1 MGLHPLEFSDC
12 YLDSPWFRERVR
24 AHEAELEKTNKFI
37 KELLKDGKNLIA
49 ATKSGFFQCHE
60 NKVKY
65 DWSTLGCI
73 KRCVSSRWRE
83 VTQPLCS
90 ALCAHVAE
98 KASGTLACSDLSA
111 AQRKFAHS
119 LRDFKFEFI
128 GDAETDDERYIDQ
141 VTTFA
146 FENVMRVSIEDFIEA
161 MQAALLLCK
170 TSLIVSGKGSRNLE
184 DLPLPAAGGGESKR
198 SIECWS
204 IVLSIKVQC
213 IGGVWGSS
221 FSHTTCIPP
230 FCEKGRSG
238 NLDGVI
244 FVEQHWLALSV
255 TETLIKPLERFRK
268 EQLGAVKEEKKK
280 FDKETEKNYSL
291 LEKHLNLS
299 AKKKELQLQ
308 ELSANGFETS
318 LDVLCVQA
326 DNQVEQNRKH
336 FYELSLEYV
345 CKLQEIQE
353 RKKFECVEPVLSFF
367 QGLFTFYHQGYEL
380 AKDFNHYKMAL
391 QINIQ
396 NTRNRFEG
404 TRSEVEELMNKIRRN
419 PQEHK
424 RANNFTMEGYLYVQ
438 EKRPAPFGSS
448 WVKHYCMYKKET
460 KKFIMIPFEHRSGGK
475 VGDEELFVLTYCTKR
490 NTDTI
495 DRRFCFDLEASDRP
509 GVPVTM
515 QAFSEEDRKLWMEAL
530 DGKEALFINLNKAN
544 AKREGSAQ
552 LDKIGFTI
560 IKKCISAVETRGIND
575 QGLYRVV
582 GVSSKVQRLLSLLMD
597 AKTCNEVDLENS
609 VDWEVKTI
617 TSAMKQYLRYLF
629 LYPIESGSP
638 ESRVNAVHF
647 LVHKLPEKNKE
658 MLEILVKHLANVS
671 KHAKSNLMTV
681 ANLGVVFGPTLMRPQ
696 EETVAAIMDL
706 KFQNIVVEI
715 LIENHEKIFK
725 TLPDATFP
733 EPISMSVS
741 PPNAPP
747 RQSRRQ
753 GQRIKRPLAVYN
765 LCLELDDADSHSSP
779 REDTPTGSMD
789 SLSSQSPTPAF
800 SSSPPGLLDG
810 NHLIMDSGDLA
821 GWTTN
826 LTMPYA
832 GASLQ
837 TSQAYPY
844 SAGFAESGQSLLFC
858 LEVPYIICMITSSF
872 KS

>member
-1 MGLHPLEFSDC
+1 MGLQPLEFSDC

-49 ATKSGFFQCHE
+49 ATK
-60 NKVKY
+60 N
-65 DWSTLGCI
+65 
-73 KRCVSSRWRE
+73 
-83 VTQPLCS
+83 
-90 ALCAHVAE
+90 
-98 KASGTLACSDLSA
+98 LSA

-128 GDAETDDERYIDQ
+128 GDAETDDERYID
-141 VTTFA
+141 A
-146 FENVMRVSIEDFIEA
+146 
-161 MQAALLLCK
+161 
-170 TSLIVSGKGSRNLE
+170 SLHEFSNFLKNLE
-184 DLPLPAAGGGESKR
+184 
-198 SIECWS
+198 
-204 IVLSIKVQC
+204 
-213 IGGVWGSS
+213 
-221 FSHTTCIPP
+221 
-230 FCEKGRSG
+230 
-238 NLDGVI
+238 
-244 FVEQHWLALSV
+244 EQREILALSV

-308 ELSANGFETS
+308 E
-318 LDVLCVQA
+318 A

-424 RANNFTMEGYLYVQ
+424 RANHFTMEGYLYVQ

-448 WVKHYCMYKKET
+448 WVKHYCMYRKET
-460 KKFIMIPFEHRSGGK
+460 KKFSMIPFEHRSGGK
-475 VGDEELFVLTYCTKR
+475 VGDAELFVLTYCTKR
-490 NTDTI
+490 NADTI

-530 DGKEALFINLNKAN
+530 DGKEAVSIIFQIFFY
-544 AKREGSAQ
+544 SAQ

-597 AKTCNEVDLENS
+597 SKTCNEVDLENS

-617 TSAMKQYLRYLF
+617 TSAMKQYLRSLPEPLMTYELHGEF
-629 LYPIESGSP
+629 IVPAKSGSP

-647 LVHKLPEKNKE
+647 LVHKLPEKNRE

-671 KHAKSNLMTV
+671 KHAKRNLMTV

-810 NHLIMDSGDLA
+810 NDLIMSSGDLA

-826 LTMPYA
+826 LPAQSRPSMVSWMNVPPANPAAANAALPTFFFPSPATGTDTPVESVAHRKARAVYPCEA
-832 GASLQ
+832 EHSSELSFQIGAIFEDGK
-837 TSQAYPY
+837 Y
-844 SAGFAESGQSLLFC
+844 
-858 LEVPYIICMITSSF
+858 
-872 KS
+872 